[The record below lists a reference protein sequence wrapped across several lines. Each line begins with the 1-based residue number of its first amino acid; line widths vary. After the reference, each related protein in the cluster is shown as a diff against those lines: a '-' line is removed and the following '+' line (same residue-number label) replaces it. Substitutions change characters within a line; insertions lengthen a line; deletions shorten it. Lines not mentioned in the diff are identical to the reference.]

1 MGLSRSGALALLLVA
16 GAHPAAASAQQN
28 DWVFGSQG
36 VTVDVSAAD
45 GSATVGARIYLVP
58 EDPTRPAD
66 PEASLTIELLVF
78 GDVTISDLRRANGDR
93 VLMWPASGRRFM
105 ATVGPPYTR
114 EGSTPYVD
122 VSYTVEAAVSGDGT
136 ARRVRVPMI
145 SGPVRASGEE
155 DEGPAGSGFT
165 AMVRVP
171 NGWRVTESFPTGL
184 SRGGGVRDDGTG
196 NAEGEGV
203 RRVQLPVTPAMIAFR
218 ARTDGRWRPGVP
230 FVIDALTVI
239 LLLGFAAFGW
249 RHLQGVVSGRRAE
262 AEAAP

>member
-1 MGLSRSGALALLLVA
+1 VGLIRTGALVLLLVA
-16 GAHPAAASAQQN
+16 GSHPAAASAQQN

-36 VTVDVSAAD
+36 VTVDVSEAD
-45 GSATVGARIYLVP
+45 GSATVGATIYLVP

-66 PEASLTIELLVF
+66 PDASLTIELLVF
-78 GDVTISDLRRANGDR
+78 GDVRISDLRRANGDR

-105 ATVGPPYTR
+105 ATVGPPFLR
-114 EGSTPYVD
+114 EGAPYIGLT
-122 VSYTVEAAVSGDGT
+122 YTVEGAVTGDGT
-136 ARRVRVPMI
+136 ARHVRVPMI

-155 DEGPAGSGFT
+155 DEGPAGSGFN
-165 AMVRVP
+165 AMVGVP

-184 SRGGGVRDDGTG
+184 SRGGSVRDDGTG
-196 NAEGEGV
+196 NAEGAGV
-203 RRVQLPVTPAMIAFR
+203 HRVELPVTPAMVAFR
-218 ARTDGRWRPGVP
+218 ASTDGRWHPGFP
-230 FVIDALTVI
+230 LVIDVLTVV